1 MALGDSIRLLV
12 DEGGRSPEEVVVRVG
27 GAGGSVRWEAEGPF
41 VRVDELTSSKR
52 IRRSILVRQD
62 KLVRLTVEP
71 RG

>member
-1 MALGDSIRLLV
+1 MALGDSIKVFV
-12 DEGGRSPEEVVVRVG
+12 DEGGRSPEEVLVRAG
-27 GAGGSVRWEAEGPF
+27 GAGGSVKWSIDGPF
-41 VRVDELTSSKR
+41 VRVDELTASKK